1 MPQDINSLS
10 NNAIAQI
17 GRLYSDVENL
27 KRQIGMMDRRRHA
40 LTAKQ
45 VYAQI
50 TDSTGTE
57 YDATQVYY
65 DSGWT
70 PVDNGLEWGSDS
82 TLGTLAEFNS
92 KEDMEGVFPL
102 WQTGAASGDFK
113 WFFSGDTTGGVV
125 YAEITGSTGTE
136 YDATEVTYTGSWAP
150 GGGGR
155 GWGADGTEGPLL
167 EFNLLEDMT
176 GVFPLWHTEEGAT
189 SQWWFLGDPRGISDD
204 LEQDLL
210 FDIEY
215 DTNEV
220 DFRKATVTSVLSN
233 GMVQEYTT
241 GAPESAGMITSKEWI
256 KIQGGQIQHVN
267 FDAPWATITHDGT
280 NWSSGGATS
289 QDYTEF
295 NDTRGHLVKFII
307 DGTEFVPPEDQ
318 TNYKYVNCDDEGD
331 FRVYDESTDQVFADN
346 GACWTFLSET
356 TDATDAALPSVDY
369 TDCSDCLA
377 DRTAEEWQPCG
388 GGTPLYLDPTAGPD
402 DELAWLCVGG
412 TLQKYEFISNSPGTI
427 TAHDYLEQCADDLTD
442 CSDLVGW
449 PGSDSFDGTVCNS
462 GSIGD
467 TNWSNRYTLDP
478 AAPAAI
484 INNKLDCNNTA
495 VLMQARIDHPGYSS
509 DFTYETTFENAGY
522 SGTPIAFMAQAS
534 MSVIINGTSYQVW
547 LEEDS
552 ASLGNKFFVTS
563 PPTTSY
569 GNLGNVTSGTLK
581 MTRVGNTLSAY
592 GNGGFLKSWTVSG
605 NTTIWVIGPFSG
617 FQCTTRFSSVTLVDG
632 SSNPIYIDPTGNAC

>member
-27 KRQIGMMDRRRHA
+27 KRQIGGMGRRRGA

-241 GAPESAGMITSKEWI
+241 GAAVSAGMVTSKDWI
-256 KIQGGQIQHVN
+256 AINNGQILHVN
-267 FDAPWATITHDGT
+267 HSDPWAQITHDGT
-280 NWSSGGATS
+280 NWTDGTLTGPSCEKFYG
-289 QDYTEF
+289 
-295 NDTRGHLVKFII
+295 TRGHMTKYII
-307 DGTEFVPPEDQ
+307 DNTTVEPPADQ
-318 TNYKYVNCDDEGD
+318 TNWQYVNCLDEAD
-331 FRVYDESTDQVFADN
+331 FLVADESTDQVFAAN
-346 GACWTFLSET
+346 GACWTLQGMT
-356 TDATDAALPSVDY
+356 TDSTDIASFSADY
-369 TDCSDCLA
+369 TDCTDCIG

-427 TAHDYLEQCADDLTD
+427 TAHDYLEQCGDDLTD

-449 PGSDSFDGTVCNS
+449 PASDDFDGSVCNS
-462 GSIGD
+462 GAFGD
-467 TNWSNRYTLDP
+467 TNWDQRWNVVVGSNPT
-478 AAPAAI
+478 I
-484 INNKLDCNNTA
+484 VNNSMDCDSGGATGATQLRNYGSGDFTITTEFSNASWSNNTTNFPDLGEIFLKIGGTNYRGYLQHEVIAGTRYWIWSPAGGTSA
-495 VLMQARIDHPGYSS
+495 VSASKSTGKIEFVR
-509 DFTYETTFENAGY
+509 
-522 SGTPIAFMAQAS
+522 SGTSLSLYLDDALKKTWTISGDLTQI
-534 MSVIINGTSYQVW
+534 SVYVANADITTQFSY
-547 LEEDS
+547 
-552 ASLGNKFFVTS
+552 
-563 PPTTSY
+563 
-569 GNLGNVTSGTLK
+569 
-581 MTRVGNTLSAY
+581 
-592 GNGGFLKSWTVSG
+592 
-605 NTTIWVIGPFSG
+605 FS
-617 FQCTTRFSSVTLVDG
+617 FVDG
-632 SSNPIYIDPTGNAC
+632 SSNDVYIDPTGDAC